1 MVEGSWAKRRRR
13 LARGVC
19 GESQAVQFRA
29 QATRGEELCMSARLE
44 QAAAVGDKDTIHLA
58 NRRQTMGDDQSR
70 AVREYLLN
78 ACLDQ
83 RLRLAIRAGSRL
95 V

>member
-1 MVEGSWAKRRRR
+1 
-13 LARGVC
+13 
-19 GESQAVQFRA
+19 
-29 QATRGEELCMSARLE
+29 MSAGFA
-44 QAAAVGDKDTIHLA
+44 QAAAIEDEEAIHLT

-83 RLRLAIRAGSRL
+83 CLRLAIHAGSRL

>member
-1 MVEGSWAKRRRR
+1 
-13 LARGVC
+13 
-19 GESQAVQFRA
+19 
-29 QATRGEELCMSARLE
+29 MSAGFE
-44 QAAAVGDKDTIHLA
+44 PAAAIEDEDTMHLA